1 MKKAINKRVSDM
13 PSASP
18 ITFNIVKNLFF
29 ERLRTATLKKI
40 LNIGC
45 IVWVSS
51 HNDVPRLHF
60 AASCTLLWVLVD
72 DVLRLCHSANG
83 LNFIELHAA
92 QAFLVCVNV
101 QDMYGFD
108 TVATSSQI

>member
-29 ERLRTATLKKI
+29 ERLRTATLKKF

-45 IVWVSS
+45 IVLVSS
-51 HNDVPRLHF
+51 NNDVPRLHF
-60 AASCTLLWVLVD
+60 ATSLLPLLVD
-72 DVLRLCHSANG
+72 VILR
-83 LNFIELHAA
+83 
-92 QAFLVCVNV
+92 
-101 QDMYGFD
+101 
-108 TVATSSQI
+108 